1 LTAPLRTVL
10 ALAALGMA
18 LWLAVSFRS
27 AHLDQQAAN
36 VALAKRASPAAV
48 DKAIR
53 QIRQA
58 RAWQPDAAPKLLEWR
73 LEMRRRQRGPADA
86 LLRQVVA
93 SEPAN
98 AEAWF
103 YVARS
108 AQDPRVAKAALR
120 RFKALRRG

>member
-1 LTAPLRTVL
+1 LSAPLRAVL
-10 ALAALGMA
+10 AVAALAAAVWLG
-18 LWLAVSFRS
+18 LSFRS

-48 DKAIR
+48 DRAVR

-73 LEMRRRQRGPADA
+73 LELRRRHRGAADA
-86 LLRQVVA
+86 LLKQVVA
-93 SEPAN
+93 AEPAN

-103 YVARS
+103 YVART

-120 RFKALRRG
+120 RFRALRRG

>member
-1 LTAPLRTVL
+1 LSAPLRAVL
-10 ALAALGMA
+10 ALTALAAAVWLG
-18 LWLAVSFRS
+18 LSFRS

-48 DKAIR
+48 DEAIR
-53 QIRQA
+53 QIRKA

-73 LEMRRRQRGPADA
+73 LELRRRHRAAADE
-86 LLRQVVA
+86 LLKQVVA

-103 YVARS
+103 YVART

-120 RFKALRRG
+120 RFRALRRG

>member
-1 LTAPLRTVL
+1 MTAPLRTVL
-10 ALAALGMA
+10 ALAALAMA
-18 LWLAVSFRS
+18 LWLALSFRS

-36 VALAKRASPAAV
+36 VALTKRASPAAV

-53 QIRQA
+53 QIKQA
-58 RAWQPDAAPKLLEWR
+58 RAWQPDAAPKLLQWR
-73 LEMRRRQRGPADA
+73 LELRRGHRRTADA
-86 LLRQVVA
+86 LLKQVVA

-98 AEAWF
+98 AEAWY
-103 YVARS
+103 YVFRS

>member
-1 LTAPLRTVL
+1 LSAPARTVL
-10 ALAALGMA
+10 VLAALGVA

-27 AHLDQQAAN
+27 AHLQQQAAN
-36 VALAKRASPAAV
+36 VALEKRPSPAAV
-48 DKAIR
+48 DQAIR
-53 QIRQA
+53 KVRQA
-58 RAWQPDAAPKLLEWR
+58 RAWQPDAAPKLVEWR
-73 LEMRRRQRGPADA
+73 LDFRRGRRGAAAA
-86 LLRQVVA
+86 LLKQVVA